1 MKTYSHMKMENRAV
15 LSPGLCSVCLLNGF
29 LDSAVCASDW
39 PGLPTRQLHLCLQ
52 NRLGGTPC
60 FTVRVLRGV
69 KQNLTSLT
77 SRCGSRPVLRRI
89 KTALSLY
96 KTRVQHLTTI
106 QEHYVYGN
114 YFLRSVA
121 ATCIIKSQIWV
132 ELKTVARGRCLPT
145 FCVWQQIS
153 LAKNMYNVFDHV
165 REMVR
170 PFFLYSSYKVYRQI
184 D

>member
-1 MKTYSHMKMENRAV
+1 MKMENRAV

-96 KTRVQHLTTI
+96 KARVQHLTRI
-106 QEHYVYGN
+106 QEHYGYGN

-132 ELKTVARGRCLPT
+132 ELKTVPM
-145 FCVWQQIS
+145 
-153 LAKNMYNVFDHV
+153 NNVFDHV
-165 REMVR
+165 KRWLDH
-170 PFFLYSSYKVYRQI
+170 FFCILLTKSIDKQTNRISNFVSISHRYSSKNQTPCI
-184 D
+184 H